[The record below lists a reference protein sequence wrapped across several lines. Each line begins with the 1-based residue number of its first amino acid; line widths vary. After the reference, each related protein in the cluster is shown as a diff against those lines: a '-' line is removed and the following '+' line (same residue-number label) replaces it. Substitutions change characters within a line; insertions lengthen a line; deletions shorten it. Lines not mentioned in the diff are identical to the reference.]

1 MLIDLFLL
9 ARLLPVPP
17 RPALPC
23 GAVRSGPVPSRHAA
37 RQEARA
43 VASHA
48 HRTDPPAPPP
58 PRCPVLSPLPA
69 GRSGSPSLP
78 RPPPQPPP
86 SCARRCS
93 PVPGAAVPRRG
104 CSWAGRLWEGGGSC
118 LVCPQ
123 LQKHPDL
130 PFSSVSQCGSRVQL
144 SGPFRQLPGGGW
156 AEGGLKQRLL
166 SLSDL
171 FWRPWLPGLGCLQLY
186 SSRQWLPGASLQFLQ
201 VVGEWIKEVDN
212 KKKVSVICSFLK
224 SK

>member
-1 MLIDLFLL
+1 MVLSG
-9 ARLLPVPP
+9 P
-17 RPALPC
+17 
-23 GAVRSGPVPSRHAA
+23 VRSRPVPSR
-37 RQEARA
+37 RRA
-43 VASHA
+43 GSAGGGI
-48 HRTDPPAPPP
+48 
-58 PRCPVLSPLPA
+58 PRPQDGPA
-69 GRSGSPSLP
+69 GASPAALP
-78 RPPPQPPP
+78 RPVPAPGWALWVPFPSSPPSPTPP

-130 PFSSVSQCGSRVQL
+130 PFSSVSQCRSRVQL

-201 VVGEWIKEVDN
+201 VGEAFSRVLGN
-212 KKKVSVICSFLK
+212 AHLTRALLTRFL
-224 SK
+224 SLCG